1 MQGRPGRFRSVTQF
15 VEWRLRRTWR
25 NRRGSAAW
33 AAARSAVRS
42 GTASC
47 TIAAGVRAGDDVAE
61 VRRHFLNAKHAGCR
75 RLRRSRCAPP
85 WIAISLDRSG
95 SPLARRRAIPRRQ
108 VLQWLRAS
116 SYRPLASAIPAT
128 RSRARRRATDRLPL
142 WLACLSQGNRAA
154 PGFVPGPPLSVVRL
168 RPPAH
173 PSSMT
178 QKAAVEQPK

>member
-33 AAARSAVRS
+33 AAVRS

-75 RLRRSRCAPP
+75 RLRRSRCAALDRRLRLTVRGCHLRGGRRSRENKCRNDCELLHIGRLRALFPRQEAGQGAAPP
-85 WIAISLDRSG
+85 TDCRSG
-95 SPLARRRAIPRRQ
+95 SHVSARETEPL
-108 VLQWLRAS
+108 
-116 SYRPLASAIPAT
+116 
-128 RSRARRRATDRLPL
+128 
-142 WLACLSQGNRAA
+142 
-154 PGFVPGPPLSVVRL
+154 PGLFRC
-168 RPPAH
+168 RPP
-173 PSSMT
+173 
-178 QKAAVEQPK
+178 